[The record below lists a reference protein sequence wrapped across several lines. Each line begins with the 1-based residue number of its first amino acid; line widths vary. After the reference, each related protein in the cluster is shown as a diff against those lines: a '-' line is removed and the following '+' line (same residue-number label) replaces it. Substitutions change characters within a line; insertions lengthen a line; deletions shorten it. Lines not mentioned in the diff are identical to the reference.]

1 MTDPDA
7 SAAPAEAGP
16 EPGYA
21 AALGELEVI
30 LDRIEHADLDV
41 DRLAADVA
49 RAAELVRRC
58 RDRIA
63 AARVEVERV
72 TAELDAEA

>member
-1 MTDPDA
+1 MTDAATDA
-7 SAAPAEAGP
+7 EPAG

-21 AALGELEVI
+21 AALAELEAI
-30 LDRIEHADLDV
+30 LDRIEHDDLDV

-49 RAAELVRRC
+49 RAADLVRRC
-58 RDRIA
+58 RATIA

-72 TAELDAEA
+72 TAELDADG